1 MRSRVRKNGAEKRRR
16 WVQDRTL
23 LLASHSRAGHSS
35 EKTSVNTVE
44 CEKLVVSC
52 GGLEMRMIRESDMRS
67 KGERGRTGKRDE
79 VEEREDRRPENG
91 YELQ

>member
-1 MRSRVRKNGAEKRRR
+1 
-16 WVQDRTL
+16 
-23 LLASHSRAGHSS
+23 
-35 EKTSVNTVE
+35 
-44 CEKLVVSC
+44 
-52 GGLEMRMIRESDMRS
+52 MRMIRESDMRS